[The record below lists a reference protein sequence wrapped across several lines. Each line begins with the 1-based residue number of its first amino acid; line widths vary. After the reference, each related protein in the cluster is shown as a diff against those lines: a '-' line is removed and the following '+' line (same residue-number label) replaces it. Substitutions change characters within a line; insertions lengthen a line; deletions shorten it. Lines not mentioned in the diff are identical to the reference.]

1 MNFKKQDEDLSPA
14 EIRELKSRLA
24 DLHNPVRYVIYS
36 DLLPNGRWRLFLN
49 VSDGTFCDQLD
60 TATLFKRE
68 HAAQAVARVCS
79 ERRHRDLL
87 VAKITTRSD
96 KRKVLK
102 YALSDQGN
110 VRKKR
115 PPMRDLMK
123 TGHPDEWD
131 KEIERDSREDGL
143 LRPLLRRVRGNI
155 ASKRTKLRNRITE
168 NT

>member
-1 MNFKKQDEDLSPA
+1 MNFKKPDEDLSPA
-14 EIRELKSRLA
+14 EIRELKSRIV

-68 HAAQAVARVCS
+68 HAAQAGARACS

-102 YALSDQGN
+102 YALSD
-110 VRKKR
+110 
-115 PPMRDLMK
+115 
-123 TGHPDEWD
+123 
-131 KEIERDSREDGL
+131 
-143 LRPLLRRVRGNI
+143 RGN
-155 ASKRTKLRNRITE
+155 STE
-168 NT
+168 ETPDDT

>member
-14 EIRELKSRLA
+14 EIRELKSRIA

-68 HAAQAVARVCS
+68 HAAQAVAIACS

-96 KRKVLK
+96 KRKVLQ
-102 YALSDQGN
+102 YALPDLQASS
-110 VRKKR
+110 KKR
-115 PPMRDLMK
+115 PP
-123 TGHPDEWD
+123 
-131 KEIERDSREDGL
+131 I
-143 LRPLLRRVRGNI
+143 
-155 ASKRTKLRNRITE
+155 RNRLKVRI
-168 NT
+168 